1 MLNRKT
7 TKKIVIKIVKVQY
20 FQFPLHQTNFNIIAK
35 KKHFFLIY
43 VSKTISFSHF
53 FLIYLI
59 IKKAL
64 HIFLSLFRNFFDK
77 NDKKI

>member
-35 KKHFFLIY
+35 KKHFFFNLCLKNDILF
-43 VSKTISFSHF
+43 TF

-64 HIFLSLFRNFFDK
+64 HFF
-77 NDKKI
+77 IPFS